1 MGLFSVN
8 VSKSPIVNILSEFDS
23 KLDFLK
29 EQKEKD
35 YHVIAISW
43 LLSIN

>member
-1 MGLFSVN
+1 M
-8 VSKSPIVNILSEFDS
+8 KRILGEFES
-23 KLDFLK
+23 KLDFHK

-35 YHVIAISW
+35 YHEIAISW